1 MTHTE
6 KKSLYESIM
15 KTVAKVVKK
24 HINEMSPE
32 IYRRAADKR
41 QAQFDALP
49 SYLKRKISKK
59 NLNAPKDLRD
69 HADYIEQ
76 QNKIKAEKYAAEH
89 KDEDIKRTDEIYN
102 TFDDKN

>member
-41 QAQFDALP
+41 QA
-49 SYLKRKISKK
+49 
-59 NLNAPKDLRD
+59 
-69 HADYIEQ
+69 
-76 QNKIKAEKYAAEH
+76 
-89 KDEDIKRTDEIYN
+89 
-102 TFDDKN
+102 